1 MGYGIVFPKAE
12 KNAGRSRGCQEKQ
25 CVEPVVFNPPDLDKR
40 IERMEK
46 RATKEGIKKPANTKK

>member
-12 KNAGRSRGCQEKQ
+12 KNAGRSRGAKKSSALNQL
-25 CVEPVVFNPPDLDKR
+25 FSTHPDLDKR